1 MVSSDV
7 LASNERP
14 IAGPER
20 RALSMRLATLKR
32 EGRRGP
38 LRLLVGLFFLFVF
51 FSMVT
56 VLASDVSP
64 QIVVG
69 FWFALVVLIGLWV
82 WIEQYLKMHKLAG
95 SISRT
100 LESGRVREI
109 RVVASG
115 VVEFEEVEDEGACYA
130 FQIADDRIVFVSGQ
144 EFYAS
149 AKFPN
154 SDFALIDVLGP
165 SGELVDFFIRK
176 DGARLVPVRIVSAA
190 TKRALRVPAHLE
202 VVSGKL
208 EQLEQLLA

>member
-1 MVSSDV
+1 MSGVV
-7 LASNERP
+7 LPSNERP

-20 RALSMRLATLKR
+20 RALSMRLATLNR

-38 LRLLVGLFFLFVF
+38 LRLLVGFFFFFVLF
-51 FSMVT
+51 SIVT
-56 VLASDVSP
+56 VLASDLSP

-69 FWFALVVLIGLWV
+69 LWFAVLVLIGLWV
-82 WIEQYLKMHKLAG
+82 WIEESLKRRKLVE

-109 RVVASG
+109 RVVASS
-115 VVEFEEVEDEGACYA
+115 VVEFEEEEDEGACYA

-144 EFYAS
+144 EFYPS

-154 SDFALIDVLGP
+154 SDFALVDVLGP

-190 TKRALRVPAHLE
+190 TKRGLRVPAHLE